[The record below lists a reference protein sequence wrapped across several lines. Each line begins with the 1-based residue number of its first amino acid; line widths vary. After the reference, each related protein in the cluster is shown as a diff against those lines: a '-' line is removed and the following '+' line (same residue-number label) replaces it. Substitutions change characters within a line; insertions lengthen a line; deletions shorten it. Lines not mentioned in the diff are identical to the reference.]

1 MQFRLVHTLTVLVVS
16 LSACGKVAPTP
27 FSRDPSIPV
36 GLPPNPS
43 AELGQNPPD
52 TIDPT
57 QPPVLPSSQYC
68 APVHNQYNEEVLLEK
83 GRSSGSQSHSWGRGG
98 GCVMRP
104 IDEVWSTIFNHELV
118 KWNGVSEI
126 EVTPMPQVGS
136 SSYHYE
142 IKYIVHDFITVNWTK
157 EWFHTVTEGDAQ
169 NPKTVVISFQRVR
182 GTRFVPYWEGSIV
195 LTRLTAGVTG
205 FAMSNQIRADRT
217 GPDEAAGGIAD
228 MIQALRTGHGRFP
241 ASELF

>member
-1 MQFRLVHTLTVLVVS
+1 MSPINKIFDMVIESLAPSVRILSSNSRNHWQNLVMQFRLVHTLTILVVS

-52 TIDPT
+52 TSDPT

-68 APVHNQYNEEVLLEK
+68 APVHNQYNEEVFLEK
-83 GRSSGSQSHSWGRGG
+83 GRSSRSQTHSWGRGG

-104 IDEVWSTIFNHELV
+104 IDEVWSTMFNHELV

-142 IKYIVHDFITVNWTK
+142 I
-157 EWFHTVTEGDAQ
+157 
-169 NPKTVVISFQRVR
+169 
-182 GTRFVPYWEGSIV
+182 
-195 LTRLTAGVTG
+195 
-205 FAMSNQIRADRT
+205 
-217 GPDEAAGGIAD
+217 
-228 MIQALRTGHGRFP
+228 ALSG
-241 ASELF
+241 